1 MPAFDS
7 FMSSG
12 KSKRPLKDFKLQII
26 VTNCLDAQCKFPIHY
41 ILKKKVKQIML
52 HLEFLKLEAYISRMR
67 SEFWA
72 LCWFLTSERKQ
83 NLSVLNDFLK
93 GKETMDGLI
102 WVL

>member
-1 MPAFDS
+1 
-7 FMSSG
+7 
-12 KSKRPLKDFKLQII
+12 
-26 VTNCLDAQCKFPIHY
+26 
-41 ILKKKVKQIML
+41 ML